1 MNGFCFGMINNTER
15 EIRLEEQ
22 DILKEFDEVIDNINR
37 LTGEDARAFLKFI
50 HGYLSIVEEG
60 DGTFTHS
67 DFVEKVSG
75 LYKKDVARVI
85 QLREI
90 KNHLNPFIKVIEIL
104 LSWRRKCT
112 FL

>member
-1 MNGFCFGMINNTER
+1 MWRG
-15 EIRLEEQ
+15 EIRVKEQ
-22 DILKEFDEVIDNINR
+22 NSLKEFDEVIDNINR
-37 LTGEDARAFLKFI
+37 LTGEDARAFLKLI

-85 QLREI
+85 QLREEI
-90 KNHLNPFIKVIEIL
+90 KKSP
-104 LSWRRKCT
+104 
-112 FL
+112 

>member
-1 MNGFCFGMINNTER
+1 MK
-15 EIRLEEQ
+15 EQ
-22 DILKEFDEVIDNINR
+22 NSLKEFDEVIENIDR
-37 LTGEDARAFLKFI
+37 LTGEDARAFLKLI

-75 LYKKDVARVI
+75 LYKKDVARII
-85 QLREI
+85 QLREEI

>member
-1 MNGFCFGMINNTER
+1 MKER
-15 EIRLEEQ
+15 DSLR
-22 DILKEFDEVIDNINR
+22 EFDEIIENIDR
-37 LTGEDARAFLKFI
+37 LTGEDARAFLKLI

-85 QLREI
+85 QLREEI

>member
-1 MNGFCFGMINNTER
+1 MINSVER
-15 EIRLEEQ
+15 GIRVKEQ
-22 DILKEFDEVIDNINR
+22 NSLKEFDEVIDNINR
-37 LTGEDARAFLKFI
+37 LTGEDARAFLKLI

-85 QLREI
+85 QLREEI

>member
-1 MNGFCFGMINNTER
+1 MKER
-15 EIRLEEQ
+15 DSLR
-22 DILKEFDEVIDNINR
+22 EFDEIIENLDR
-37 LTGEDARAFLKFI
+37 LTGEDARAFLKLI

-85 QLREI
+85 QLREEI
-90 KNHLNPFIKVIEIL
+90 KKSP
-104 LSWRRKCT
+104 
-112 FL
+112 

>member
-1 MNGFCFGMINNTER
+1 MK
-15 EIRLEEQ
+15 EQ
-22 DILKEFDEVIDNINR
+22 KSLKEFDEVIDNINR
-37 LTGEDARAFLKFI
+37 LTGEDARAFLKLI

-85 QLREI
+85 QLREEI
-90 KNHLNPFIKVIEIL
+90 KKSP
-104 LSWRRKCT
+104 
-112 FL
+112 

>member
-1 MNGFCFGMINNTER
+1 MINKKR
-15 EIRLEEQ
+15 GEIRLKER
-22 DILKEFDEVIDNINR
+22 DSLREFDEIIENIDR
-37 LTGEDARAFLKFI
+37 LTGEDARAFLKLI

-85 QLREI
+85 QLREEI

>member
-1 MNGFCFGMINNTER
+1 MK
-15 EIRLEEQ
+15 EQ
-22 DILKEFDEVIDNINR
+22 NSLKEFDEVIDNINR
-37 LTGEDARAFLKFI
+37 LTGEDARAFLKLI

-85 QLREI
+85 QLREEI
-90 KNHLNPFIKVIEIL
+90 KKITLIHSL
-104 LSWRRKCT
+104 R
-112 FL
+112 

>member
-1 MNGFCFGMINNTER
+1 VWRGG
-15 EIRLEEQ
+15 IRVKEQ
-22 DILKEFDEVIDNINR
+22 NSLKEFDEVIDNINR

-50 HGYLSIVEEG
+50 HGHLSIVEEG

-85 QLREI
+85 QLREEI
-90 KNHLNPFIKVIEIL
+90 KKSP
-104 LSWRRKCT
+104 
-112 FL
+112 

>member
-1 MNGFCFGMINNTER
+1 MINNTEKG
-15 EIRLEEQ
+15 IRLEEQ
-22 DILKEFDEVIDNINR
+22 DILKEFDEIIDNIDQ
-37 LTGEDARAFLKFI
+37 LTGEDARAFLKLI

-67 DFVEKVSG
+67 DFVEKVSRF
-75 LYKKDVARVI
+75 YKKDVARVI
-85 QLREI
+85 QLREEI

>member
-1 MNGFCFGMINNTER
+1 M
-15 EIRLEEQ
+15 LEH
-22 DILKEFDEVIDNINR
+22 
-37 LTGEDARAFLKFI
+37 FLKLI

-85 QLREI
+85 QLREEI
-90 KNHLNPFIKVIEIL
+90 KKITLIHSL
-104 LSWRRKCT
+104 R
-112 FL
+112 